1 MIRELSNDILEC
13 MSYFYTPAEIERLL
27 SGIPSDET
35 AQLAIDAVNAVAPAG
50 WGLVVEDGKVRW
62 CFDESIVKE
71 DVRNGRRLGAPAL
84 FCEPFTTH
92 ELALI
97 EDYLTTA
104 LNNVRAELIEACDEQ
119 DRINA
124 EEEASLLDDLIVRV
138 ARYRRDRV
146 E

>member
-1 MIRELSNDILEC
+1 MIRELTDDILEC
-13 MSYFYTPAEIERLL
+13 LSYFYSAAEIERLL

-35 AQLAIDAVNAVAPAG
+35 AEMAIDAVNAAAPAG
-50 WGLVVEDGKVRW
+50 WGLVVEEGKVRW
-62 CFDESIVKE
+62 RFDESIVKE
-71 DVRNGRRLGAPAL
+71 DLRNGRKLGKPVR
-84 FCEPFTTH
+84 FNKPFTTH

-104 LNNVRAELIEACDEQ
+104 LDNVRAELAEACDEQ
-119 DRINA
+119 DRTHA
-124 EEEASLLDDLIVRV
+124 EEEASILDDLIVRV